1 MKPTYSEVITP
12 SGDTVIVA
20 LYDNG
25 VMLSIPM
32 DEANSDYQA
41 YLNKD
46 KSEQSTPSVT
56 DEAKTK

>member
-12 SGDTVIVA
+12 SGETVIIA

-25 VMLSIPM
+25 VMLSIPK

-41 YLNKD
+41 YLKR
-46 KSEQSTPSVT
+46 
-56 DEAKTK
+56 DEAEVK